1 MGNISYN
8 IEMKRTL
15 LLLFFLIILASAGA
29 QNSYIGINL
38 GISVPGTELAG
49 TDDLFNNGY
58 AVSGFSI
65 EFDGIYF
72 PGSIFGIGGMLGFG
86 SYYTQQDPFFDNAKE
101 YLDSHPDNPGFIL
114 PDRNEVVFESGFW
127 NIINFMAGP
136 ELAVPF
142 WNFQF
147 GVRAMGGPSIII
159 SPKRSLSYKDAVQNV
174 LLETGGTDL
183 SLSYMYGAS
192 LMYFLSPGTSI
203 RIAADYYTGKSD
215 YNFRNSIETPLGE
228 MNEEIKKS
236 VAINTLQLSLGLSY
250 AF

>member
-1 MGNISYN
+1 
-8 IEMKRTL
+8 MKRTL
-15 LLLFFLIILASAGA
+15 LIIFALFTLASIQG
-29 QNSYIGINL
+29 QKSYLGINL
-38 GISVPGTELAG
+38 GLSLPGTEFAG
-49 TDDLFNNGY
+49 NEDLFSDGY

-72 PGSIFGIGGMLGFG
+72 PGSFFGIGGIIGFG
-86 SYYTQQDPFFDNAKE
+86 SYYTLQDQYYNSARD
-101 YLDSHPDNPGFIL
+101 YLESHPDNPEFVL
-114 PDRNEVVFESGFW
+114 PDRSEVTFESGFW

-142 WNFQF
+142 LNFQF

-159 SPKRSLSYKDAVQNV
+159 TPKRTLSYEST
-174 LLETGGTDL
+174 LEEMMVGTGGTDL

-203 RIAADYYTGKSD
+203 RITADYLSSKSNYD
-215 YNFRNSIETPLGE
+215 FNAFIETPLGKLDE
-228 MNEEIKKS
+228 QSTES
-236 VAINTLQLSLGLSY
+236 VNINTLQLSVGLSY

>member
-1 MGNISYN
+1 
-8 IEMKRTL
+8 MKRTL
-15 LLLFFLIILASAGA
+15 LIVLVLFALSTVNG

-38 GISVPGTELAG
+38 GLSMPGTEFAG
-49 TDDLFNNGY
+49 SQDLFSDGF

-72 PGSIFGIGGMLGFG
+72 PGSIFGIGGIIGFG
-86 SYYTQQDPFFDNAKE
+86 SYYTLQDQYYNSARD
-101 YLDSHPDNPGFIL
+101 YLESHPDNPEFEL
-114 PDRNEVVFESGFW
+114 PDRSEVLFESGFW

-147 GVRAMGGPSIII
+147 GVRAMGGPSVIIT
-159 SPKRSLSYKDAVQNV
+159 PKRTISYETT
-174 LLETGGTDL
+174 LENMLVKTGGTDI

-192 LMYFLSPGTSI
+192 LMYFLSEGTSI
-203 RIAADYYTGKSD
+203 RITADYLSSKGS
-215 YNFRNSIETPLGE
+215 YNFNASIETPLGE
-228 MNEEIKKS
+228 LYEETDES
-236 VAINTLQLSLGLSY
+236 VNINTLQLSVGLSY